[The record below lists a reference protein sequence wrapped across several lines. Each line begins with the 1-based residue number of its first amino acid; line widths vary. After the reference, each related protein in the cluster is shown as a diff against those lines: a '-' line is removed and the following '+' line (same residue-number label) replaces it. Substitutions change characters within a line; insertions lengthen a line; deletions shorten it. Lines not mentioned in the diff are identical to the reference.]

1 MSSQEMFPPQ
11 ENRPP
16 RQDNTDPPEQPP
28 GRQSW
33 REEAPGAGQA
43 PYEEGYSGTRP
54 AMDWMSDEGEKMRP
68 LQPQSMPAWQWLLI
82 ILVVLLV
89 ILAITTIIS
98 AIFSWLF
105 GVLGVVIAAI
115 VIAKWGFGK
124 TIALSPR
131 NFAVNG
137 PPTLVIRNPV
147 GPIRIRPGAANRVDI
162 QGSKHVSSLFD
173 NGNNDGVM
181 VNYTQNG
188 NTITVESVYTS
199 GIISIGRLGH
209 INLDIA
215 MPEFSNV
222 QIKGDADTIHV
233 EGIHGQVQVKT
244 NAGTIHVQQT
254 ILEGQS
260 SLTTNAGTIHVQQTM
275 LKGQV
280 NFHTNAGTISFAGE
294 LDPQGYYRFGTN
306 MGLIDVV
313 LPADSSFIL
322 AAATNLGSVHNQ
334 FGRATV
340 GSAPH
345 AGLELRSSLGPV
357 NVRRG

>member
-1 MSSQEMFPPQ
+1 MSRQEMFPPQ
-11 ENRPP
+11 ENKPP
-16 RQDNTDPPEQPP
+16 RQDDTDSREQPP
-28 GRQSW
+28 GRQSR

-43 PYEEGYSGTRP
+43 PYEAGYSGTRP
-54 AMDWMSDEGEKMRP
+54 AMEWREGEGEKVRP
-68 LQPQSMPAWQWLLI
+68 LQPQPMSTWQWLLI

-89 ILAITTIIS
+89 ILAITAIIN

-105 GVLGVVIAAI
+105 GVLGVVIVAI

-131 NFAVNG
+131 RFAVNG
-137 PPTLVIRNPV
+137 PPTLVIRNPA
-147 GPIRIRPGAANRVDI
+147 GSIRIRRGAANRVDI

-181 VNYTQNG
+181 VNYAQNG
-188 NTITVESVYTS
+188 NTIIVESVYTS
-199 GIISIGRLGH
+199 GVISIGRLGH

-215 MPEFSNV
+215 IPEFSNV

-233 EGIHGQVQVKT
+233 EGLHGRVQVKT
-244 NAGTIHVQQT
+244 NAGTIHVRQT

-280 NFHTNAGTISFAGE
+280 NFHTNAGTISFSGE
-294 LDPQGYYRFGTN
+294 LDPQGHYRFGTN

-322 AAATNLGSVHNQ
+322 ATATNLGSVHNQ

-345 AGLELRSSLGPV
+345 AGLELRSSLGLV